1 MSFIPEDGSI
11 VAGANSFISLAD
23 ANTYH
28 ADRRSAATWTALTD
42 AQKQAALIEA
52 TSYINTFRWASG
64 SIINDDQALSWPR
77 AGAVDREGRM
87 FDSDVIPEQV
97 KQATA
102 ELAYRIRSA
111 EVMGDQERQEN
122 AVKVGSMAVEY
133 DAYARRDTLYAFVER
148 LLLGLIEPAGCG
160 RIERG

>member
-1 MSFIPEDGSI
+1 MSFIVEDGSI

-23 ANTYH
+23 AKTYH
-28 ADRRSAATWTALTD
+28 DDRRSAATWTALTD

-52 TSYINTFRWASG
+52 TAYIDAFRWKSG
-64 SIINDDQALSWPR
+64 SIVDDDQTLSWPR
-77 AGAVDREGRM
+77 AGAVDREGRSI
-87 FDSDVIPEQV
+87 DSDVVPEKV

-111 EVMGDQERQEN
+111 EVMPDQERQEN
-122 AVKVGSMAVEY
+122 SVKVGAMAVDY
-133 DAYARRDTLYAFVER
+133 DPDARRDTKYAWVER
-148 LLLGLIEPAGCG
+148 LLEGLIEPAGAG